1 MTGRGKNL
9 LRSGVVPA
17 SERPREAGSQDDTFR
32 INYCPGANGWGD
44 VALMR
49 EVMVWLINYRRRA
62 VEGKGAL
69 LAFARAESPAER
81 WLNLAASARPTPLP

>member
-32 INYCPGANGWGD
+32 INYCPGANGWED
-44 VALMR
+44 VALIR
-49 EVMVWLINYRRRA
+49 EIMWF
-62 VEGKGAL
+62 G
-69 LAFARAESPAER
+69 
-81 WLNLAASARPTPLP
+81 